1 MLKICVVGL
10 GYVGYPLADE
20 FSKHYS
26 VVGFDINEQL
36 IGKILKDQPSFEAY
50 SDWTKVKEVS
60 CYVVT
65 VPTPVTDNQTPDFA
79 HLISACKLIG
89 PSLKRN
95 DLVIFESTVF
105 PGATDDIL
113 TPQLEKLSKL
123 IAGKDFGV
131 GYSPERVSPGK
142 NSVSVTNIK
151 KITSAINDKWLQIV
165 DDLYISV
172 ISAGTFRASSIK
184 VAEAAKVLEN
194 TQRDVNIALINEFSI
209 ISEKLGIS
217 TSDVLE
223 AASTKWNFL
232 KFSPGL
238 VGGHCIGIDPYYLV
252 HKAKSLGY
260 YPEIMSSARR
270 VNESVVPRIIT
281 KLTKDIS
288 NTSKKLSDLKA
299 LFLGITFKE
308 NCDDIRNSKALELA
322 LELSKIIST
331 VDCYDPYINQLQP
344 NLQCLTEFP
353 ISLDYDVIFIAVKH
367 DEFLEEKISHSIN
380 SLDRDCLVYDLLNI
394 YKSDTY
400 FSL

>member
-65 VPTPVTDNQTPDFA
+65 VPTPVTDNQSPDFT

-113 TPQLEKLSKL
+113 TPELEKLSQL

-165 DDLYISV
+165 DDLYTSV

-322 LELSKIIST
+322 LEVSNIVST

-344 NLQCLTEFP
+344 HLQCLNEFP
-353 ISLDYDVIFIAVKH
+353 ASLDYDVIFIAVKH
-367 DEFLEEKISHSIN
+367 DEFLEEKIAHSIN
-380 SLDRDCLVYDLLNI
+380 SLDKDYLVYDLLNI
-394 YKSDTY
+394 YKFHTH